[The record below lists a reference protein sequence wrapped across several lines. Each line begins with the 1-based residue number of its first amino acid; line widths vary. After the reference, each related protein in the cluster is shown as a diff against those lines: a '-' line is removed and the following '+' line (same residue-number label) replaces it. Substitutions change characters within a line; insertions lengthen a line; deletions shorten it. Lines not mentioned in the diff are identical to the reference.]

1 LSSEFQSNFQKT
13 LDEVEAFALSEYL
26 VALAKGDL
34 LSEPDRDRIV
44 EKLVQYTSLSKTF
57 IQKSNL
63 RISRDDFTKELLRQ
77 EGLQIGVLDSR
88 ITGKYIPRDFIQD
101 PSVFLVTGLLM
112 ATWNDYVREE
122 LKHETDLPYEILS
135 MKANESWN
143 WSSATGGLGYVNVV
157 DTLHQAMSE
166 NRYLKVLIASGHF
179 DLDTPY
185 FASKYAANHLGL
197 GPKLRKNLSLTFYDA
212 GHQMYT
218 HLPAL
223 RKLKTDAEDFFRK
236 AIPGVKE

>member
-1 LSSEFQSNFQKT
+1 
-13 LDEVEAFALSEYL
+13 V
-26 VALAKGDL
+26 
-34 LSEPDRDRIV
+34 R
-44 EKLVQYTSLSKTF
+44 YTSLSKTF
-57 IQKSNL
+57 IQKANL

-77 EGLQIGVLDSR
+77 EDLRMGVLDSR
-88 ITGKYIPRDFIQD
+88 ITGKYTPQDFIQD

-112 ATWNDYVREE
+112 ATWNDYVRKE
-122 LKHETDLPYEILS
+122 LRYETDLPYEILS

-157 DTLHQAMSE
+157 ETLHQAMSE
-166 NRYLKVLIASGHF
+166 NKYLKVLIASGYY

-197 GPKLRKNLSLTFYDA
+197 DSKLRNNLTLTFYEA

-223 RKLKTDAEDFFRK
+223 RKLKIDVADFFRK
-236 AIPGVKE
+236 AIPKIAY